1 MKTQELVSSYIQIP
15 EDIDS
20 IDFDTY
26 MIDESYI
33 LKNIAGHIFKTILR
47 EIDLDVNHS
56 IIATFICLVNDKYNP
71 NPFHNFQHAVNVL
84 HMTALLLKQTNVLHR
99 LKKHILFGLLI
110 AALCHDVDHPG
121 HTNSYEINTFGK
133 YAKLYNDQS
142 VLENHH
148 CTTTFDLLERSELIH
163 CFKGEEFREF
173 RKVIIYSILGTDIS
187 KHASFMKQFAEFD
200 SSNTSYFDVEA
211 QYTVCKIL
219 LHSADL
225 SCSVKRFDVY
235 FEWSKR
241 IAKELYD
248 QRVKEQSEDN
258 AYNTLTVSVNEIHF
272 ITTICIPLWELFAS
286 KFDNMD
292 VMIQRCKDN
301 LEHWRELNAGLSSEI
316 VLV

>member
-1 MKTQELVSSYIQIP
+1 MFIGLV
-15 EDIDS
+15 
-20 IDFDTY
+20 
-26 MIDESYI
+26 DE
-33 LKNIAGHIFKTILR
+33 
-47 EIDLDVNHS
+47 
-56 IIATFICLVNDKYNP
+56 KYNP

-84 HMTALLLKQTNVLHR
+84 HMTALLLKHTNVLHR
-99 LKKHILFGLLI
+99 LKKHILLGLLI

-173 RKVIIYSILGTDIS
+173 RKVIISSILGTDIL
-187 KHASFMKQFAEFD
+187 KHASVMKEFAEFD
-200 SSNTSYFDVEA
+200 SSTIYFDAEE
-211 QYTVCKIL
+211 QYTVCKML

-225 SCSVKRFDVY
+225 SCSVKCFDVY

-241 IAKELYD
+241 IAKELYE

-258 AYNTLTVSVNEIHF
+258 AYNTLTVSINEIQF
-272 ITTICIPLWELFAS
+272 ITTICIPLWELVAS
-286 KFDNMD
+286 RFDNMD
-292 VMIQRCKDN
+292 YMIQRCKDN
-301 LEHWRELNAGLSSEI
+301 LEKWRDLRATLSSEI
-316 VLV
+316 FLV

>member
-148 CTTTFDLLERSELIH
+148 CTTTFDLLERSELIR

-173 RKVIIYSILGTDIS
+173 RKVIISSILGTDIS
-187 KHASFMKQFAEFD
+187 KHASVMKEFAEFD
-200 SSNTSYFDVEA
+200 SSTIYFDAEE
-211 QYTVCKIL
+211 QYTVCKML

-225 SCSVKRFDVY
+225 SCSVKCFDVY

-241 IAKELYD
+241 IAKELYE

-258 AYNTLTVSVNEIHF
+258 AYNTLTVSINEIQF
-272 ITTICIPLWELFAS
+272 ITTICIPLWELVAS
-286 KFDNMD
+286 TFDNMD
-292 VMIQRCKDN
+292 YMIQRCKDN
-301 LEHWRELNAGLSSEI
+301 LEKWRDLRATLSSEI
-316 VLV
+316 FLV